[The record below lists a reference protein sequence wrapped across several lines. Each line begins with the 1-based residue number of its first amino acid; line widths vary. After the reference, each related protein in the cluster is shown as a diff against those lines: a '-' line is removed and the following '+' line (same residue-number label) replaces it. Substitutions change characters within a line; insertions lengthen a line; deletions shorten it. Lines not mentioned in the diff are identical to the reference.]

1 MLVKVMMTLKVDEE
15 TYVGPLDDRVDEELK
30 DYLADLV
37 HEIDGFTIKNIKILV
52 GDRRNEQ

>member
-1 MLVKVMMTLKVDEE
+1 MMTLKVDEE

-52 GDRRNEQ
+52 GDRKNEQ